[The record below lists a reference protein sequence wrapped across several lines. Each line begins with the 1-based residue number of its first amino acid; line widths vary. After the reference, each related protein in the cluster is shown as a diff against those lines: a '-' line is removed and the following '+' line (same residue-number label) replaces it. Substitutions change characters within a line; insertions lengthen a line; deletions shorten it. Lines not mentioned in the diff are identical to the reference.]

1 MGLRINNNI
10 ASLNAQRNV
19 ARTDRK
25 LSKSLER
32 LSTGLR
38 INRAADDPAGLVI
51 SETQRAQIVGL
62 NQAVENSERGI
73 ALIQTAES
81 ALTEVNSLLL
91 DIRELVLDSA
101 NTATTEPNALA
112 ANQAAIDNA
121 LATIDRISSNTQFS
135 TLKLLDG
142 SKAND
147 ISITDGGNT
156 HDLSFANSTLSTGAE
171 TVTIENF
178 SEATYSVSNGAT
190 FGLASDPGA
199 GDYGVDGVVAGNHT
213 ISVTQ
218 ASATASVTGTTDRS
232 GGLNV
237 TTGSNDNIK
246 ITLADQAQTE
256 ITVAQANY
264 ADADALVT
272 AINAAIDASA
282 LSTATDVRAVNDG
295 GYIKFESIDEGS
307 VASVTLNT
315 GTNDMLASLG
325 VSDGATD
332 SGLNAVVEFDQ
343 NANTITDMDGDGTST
358 YTLEDANGN
367 SVSVELAAGGLNAGT
382 TVMSVIAATGD
393 VKLSGGDAVSFTA
406 GQAATVT
413 SGGGD
418 TVDVTVGESVSAAGS
433 EGITVVDNSLV
444 FQVGA
449 NRNQTVKI
457 GLMDVG
463 ASSLSQNVSN
473 ASGFS
478 RLSDVDVADAD
489 KCADALLLV
498 DSAID
503 EISSLRSEIGA
514 FQANTLES
522 NLSSLR
528 LASENLAAAESVI
541 RDVDFASEIA
551 ELTKQQILMQSGIAV
566 LATAAQV
573 PQAVLQLLG

>member
-1 MGLRINNNI
+1 M
-10 ASLNAQRNV
+10 
-19 ARTDRK
+19 
-25 LSKSLER
+25 
-32 LSTGLR
+32 
-38 INRAADDPAGLVI
+38 
-51 SETQRAQIVGL
+51 
-62 NQAVENSERGI
+62 
-73 ALIQTAES
+73 
-81 ALTEVNSLLL
+81 
-91 DIRELVLDSA
+91 
-101 NTATTEPNALA
+101 
-112 ANQAAIDNA
+112 
-121 LATIDRISSNTQFS
+121 
-135 TLKLLDG
+135 
-142 SKAND
+142 
-147 ISITDGGNT
+147 
-156 HDLSFANSTLSTGAE
+156 
-171 TVTIENF
+171 
-178 SEATYSVSNGAT
+178 
-190 FGLASDPGA
+190 
-199 GDYGVDGVVAGNHT
+199 
-213 ISVTQ
+213 
-218 ASATASVTGTTDRS
+218 
-232 GGLNV
+232 
-237 TTGSNDNIK
+237 
-246 ITLADQAQTE
+246 
-256 ITVAQANY
+256 
-264 ADADALVT
+264 
-272 AINAAIDASA
+272 
-282 LSTATDVRAVNDG
+282 
-295 GYIKFESIDEGS
+295 
-307 VASVTLNT
+307 
-315 GTNDMLASLG
+315 
-325 VSDGATD
+325 ATD